1 MPGVLM
7 IEALAQTA
15 GVTVLT
21 NEEHHGK
28 VAFFM
33 AVDKVKFRK
42 VVVPGDQLILEV
54 EVLRDREKTAQ
65 IRAEAKVNG
74 EVVVEADMM
83 FSFTDASYLDE

>member
-15 GVTVLT
+15 GVAVLT

-54 EVLRDREKTAQ
+54 KVLRDREKTAQ

-74 EVVVEADMM
+74 EVVAEADMM